1 MPEINN
7 LEKLTDKI
15 YQEGVRKA
23 EEKSEAIVKSA
34 EEERNRIL
42 AEAEAEA
49 KRIIAEAQ
57 QQATRAARSTENEL
71 TLKGKQLISD
81 LKVEIHQ
88 LLSAKILENG
98 MSDAF
103 ADVSFLQSAILEA
116 IRSWNSVDNLELM
129 LPSELEKK
137 LEKAFHHSVREH
149 AENLTIT
156 FNDKISGGFRIAK
169 KDDFYQISFS
179 ENEFNDLFKSYLS
192 EKTNQLL
199 FNESL

>member
-49 KRIIAEAQ
+49 KRIIAEAH
-57 QQATRAARSTENEL
+57 QQAARIARSTENEL

-88 LLSAKILENG
+88 LLSAKDLENG
-98 MSDAF
+98 MGGAF
-103 ADVSFLQSAILEA
+103 ADVSILKSAILEA
-116 IRSWNSVDNLELM
+116 IRSWNSVDHLELM
-129 LPSELEKK
+129 LPPELEKK
-137 LEKAFHHSVREH
+137 LEKAFHLSIREH
-149 AENLTIT
+149 TENLTIT
-156 FNDKISGGFRIAK
+156 FSDKISRGFRITK

-179 ENEFNDLFKSYLS
+179 ENEFNDLFKLYLS

-199 FNESL
+199 FDESL